1 LLGKINSSAL
11 SLNFFLIVTRTQKQF
26 LKNFQCDFS
35 KNMNGIKSIFSKIK
49 FLLKPLQFEEHIEKI
64 RIQLPTATY

>member
-1 LLGKINSSAL
+1 
-11 SLNFFLIVTRTQKQF
+11 VTRTQKQF

-35 KNMNGIKSIFSKIK
+35 KNMNGTKSIFSKIK
-49 FLLKPLQFEEHIEKI
+49 FFLKPLHFKEHIEKI

>member
-1 LLGKINSSAL
+1 
-11 SLNFFLIVTRTQKQF
+11 VTRTQKQF

-49 FLLKPLQFEEHIEKI
+49 FYLKPLQFEEHIEKI
-64 RIQLPTATY
+64 HIQRENSETIVCIS